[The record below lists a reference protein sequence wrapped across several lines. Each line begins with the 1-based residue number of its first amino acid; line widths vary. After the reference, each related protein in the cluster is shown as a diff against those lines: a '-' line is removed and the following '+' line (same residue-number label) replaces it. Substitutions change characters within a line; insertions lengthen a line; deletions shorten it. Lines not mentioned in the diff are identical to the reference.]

1 MKKYQKE
8 IIKLTAIETLQTLVD
23 FVAAFHGA
31 SSIYRKDYYHYLKE
45 RNIDKGE
52 VREKI
57 YYLAKYGYIES
68 VFENRQRIY
77 QITKKGINHLVEE
90 EFKPEIPDH
99 WDGFWVV
106 LIFDIPEKLKRIRNL
121 LRRKILHYG
130 FIHVQKS
137 VYVYPFECEQDILSL
152 VEELKIEKYV
162 TMIRASVL
170 QGEKIFA
177 EKFIKR
183 GILKRE
189 YFKNL
194 S

>member
-8 IIKLTAIETLQTLVD
+8 IIKLTAIETLQTLFD

-31 SSIYRKDYYHYLKE
+31 SSIYRKDYYRYLKE
-45 RNIDKGE
+45 RNIGKE
-52 VREKI
+52 EIREKI

-68 VFENRQRIY
+68 VFEDRQKIYRI
-77 QITKKGINHLVEE
+77 TDKGINHLAEE
-90 EFKPEIPDH
+90 EFKPKIPDH

-106 LIFDIPEKLKRIRNL
+106 VIFDIPEKRKIIRNL

-152 VEELKIEKYV
+152 VEELKISKFV
-162 TMIRASVL
+162 TLIRASVL

-177 EKFIKR
+177 ERFIKR
-183 GILKRE
+183 GILKKE
-189 YFKNL
+189 YFKDL